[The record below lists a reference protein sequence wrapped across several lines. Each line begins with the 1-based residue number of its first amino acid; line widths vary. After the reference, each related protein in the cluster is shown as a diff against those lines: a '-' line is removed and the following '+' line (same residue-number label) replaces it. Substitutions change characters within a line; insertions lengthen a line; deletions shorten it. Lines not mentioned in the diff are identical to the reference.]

1 MKDGVSGAIRTG
13 VEVVSSEE
21 GRMLCLP
28 GREIEEVFL
37 EAVTS
42 EAGLKG

>member
-1 MKDGVSGAIRTG
+1 MSGAIRTG